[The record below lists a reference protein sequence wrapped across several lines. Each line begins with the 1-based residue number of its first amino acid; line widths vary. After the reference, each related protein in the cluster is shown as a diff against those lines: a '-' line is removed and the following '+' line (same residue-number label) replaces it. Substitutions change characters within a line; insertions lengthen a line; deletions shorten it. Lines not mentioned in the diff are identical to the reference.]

1 MGGQGNDHFCQYC
14 LAARIVKE
22 NLVSIPDCRSNNVPS
37 FRPGRGA
44 RHGIA
49 RAAFL
54 VTLISPLF
62 LAACSKPVEKA
73 ETIRPV
79 RAMVLADDMAEK
91 VVEFPGEI
99 RSRVESRLG
108 FRVGGKIIAR
118 RVDVGSRVTRGQVLM
133 QLDPRDLQLQQTQ
146 AGAALN
152 AARSN
157 LELAEAELGRYRDLR
172 QKNFVSQAVL
182 DAKEAA
188 FKSARA
194 SHDQAAALYRTQSNQ
209 AGYADLVADA
219 DGVVTAVD
227 AEAGQVVAAGTP
239 VVRVAQAGEKEVVIN
254 IPENQVD
261 QLRQVSNLTVRIW
274 ASPDSAL
281 PGRLRELSPVADP
294 ATRTYTAKVAVP
306 DAPPEVRLGMTA
318 YVRFTSSTPGV
329 LPRVPLSALRQDKD
343 GSAVWVVE
351 NGTVRLVPVQ
361 VAGVAGNDILL
372 SSGVASGQSIVT
384 AGVHQL
390 QPGQKVRILE
400 QEGMAG
406 PGGGIPGASR
416 YSADSRE
423 TGK

>member
-1 MGGQGNDHFCQYC
+1 MP
-14 LAARIVKE
+14 
-22 NLVSIPDCRSNNVPS
+22 IPDCVSNNLPIS
-37 FRPGRGA
+37 RQGGRL
-44 RHGIA
+44 RHRA
-49 RAAFL
+49 VRAAALAAL
-54 VTLISPLF
+54 VSPL
-62 LAACSKPVEKA
+62 LLTACSRPVEKG

-79 RAMVLADDMAEK
+79 RAMVLADGAAAS
-91 VVEFPGEI
+91 VTEFPGEV

-108 FRVGGKIIAR
+108 FRVGGKIVAR
-118 RVDVGSRVTRGQVLM
+118 RVDVGSRVKRGQVLM
-133 QLDPRDLQLQQTQ
+133 QLDPRDLQLQQAQ
-146 AGAALN
+146 AGAALS

-188 FKSARA
+188 FKSAKA
-194 SHDQAAALYRTQSNQ
+194 SHDQAAAAYRTQSNQ

-227 AEAGQVVAAGTP
+227 AEAGQVVAAGAA
-239 VVRVAQAGEKEVVIN
+239 VVRVAQAGEKEVVIG

-261 QLRQVSNLTVRIW
+261 RLRQVSDLTVRIW
-274 ASPDSAL
+274 ASPGSAL

-294 ATRTYTAKVAVP
+294 ATRTYTAKVTIP

-318 YVRFTSSTPGV
+318 YVRFTSSTAGA
-329 LPRVPLSALRQDKD
+329 LPRVPLSALRKDKD

-351 NGTVRLVPVQ
+351 DGAVRLVPVQ

-372 SSGVASGQSIVT
+372 AGGVASGQTIVT

-400 QEGMAG
+400 QEAIAG
-406 PGGGIPGASR
+406 PAGGMPDAGQDRQDNPEA
-416 YSADSRE
+416 
-423 TGK
+423 GK